1 MEEVH
6 NKCHEHGIQIIADC
20 MDGQWSKIPLS
31 DIDGNPF
38 TRLQFQKD
46 CWTKV
51 SKQNKAMLLEGLVK
65 HCKVEDKD
73 IEEMAQ
79 CMFL

>member
-1 MEEVH
+1 
-6 NKCHEHGIQIIADC
+6 
-20 MDGQWSKIPLS
+20 MDGQPSKIALC
-31 DIDGNPF
+31 DIDGNPL

-51 SKQNKAMLLEGLVK
+51 CKQNKGTLLEGLVK
-65 HCKVEDKD
+65 HRKVEDKD
-73 IEEMAQ
+73 IEQMAQ